1 MNKEEILNDEFVEKE
16 ITQTKS
22 RKKIK
27 IAISI
32 IASMLIIATTT
43 LLIGHF
49 KFHWFES
56 EIYTLDVNI
65 SRNVYQA
72 EHFTETKTIKTKLGF
87 SNGESDERTNLIK
100 TNFMVIETD
109 KKQTEKGFLNTA
121 FLIIKESQLN
131 QGEIHKV
138 MTSFDISNPNVIN
151 EFKANPNGAKYPMAF
166 FSFYE
171 DGKINEI
178 KLPNNMDKYNAN
190 SIIELIESVIPKL
203 TRNKTEDISN
213 GLKIVTKK
221 DKKKKT
227 LVESQAPKEV
237 PEFKGS
243 RFAKSVKR
251 EIEEDKLTNIAT
263 KTKVNLV
270 SEKNEDVIEF
280 GIKDFDFTQESE
292 IISTGIKEDK
302 ENSELI
308 KELSKYLVFVK
319 SDDLIKT
326 FEEKVEKQVIQEW
339 EEDITS
345 PDSKLRKLG
354 FASKFN
360 FQKSIHLKT
369 LSFLGTTV
377 NIDLVASV
385 SGGSAKCQLVVSSSM
400 GTLTAGTGG
409 ITFES
414 SRTYNTGDITLFSFK
429 FPPVPAIGINLKAGG
444 SASYSIYF
452 DSSAQTLLKLS
463 CGGTIYAKAGISVS
477 AADLAGVEGGAK
489 GTIISGTAYF
499 NVNSG
504 GGCTKSGSINAG
516 SIYVY
521 ASGEIIGKEIF
532 YKEYPVFDGWTYNL

>member
-1 MNKEEILNDEFVEKE
+1 MVNLN
-16 ITQTKS
+16 
-22 RKKIK
+22 
-27 IAISI
+27 
-32 IASMLIIATTT
+32 
-43 LLIGHF
+43 
-49 KFHWFES
+49 
-56 EIYTLDVNI
+56 
-65 SRNVYQA
+65 
-72 EHFTETKTIKTKLGF
+72 
-87 SNGESDERTNLIK
+87 ERTNLIK
-100 TNFMVIETD
+100 TNFMVIQTD
-109 KKQTEKGFLNTA
+109 KKETEKGFLNTA
-121 FLIIKESQLN
+121 FLIIKDSQLN
-131 QGEIHKV
+131 QGEIQQV
-138 MTSFDISNPNVIN
+138 LTSFDISNPNAIN
-151 EFKANPNGAKYPMAF
+151 EFKANPNGAKYPMAL

-178 KLPNNMDKYNAN
+178 KLPNNMDKYNAH
-190 SIIELIESVIPKL
+190 SIIELIESVVPKL

-292 IISTGIKEDK
+292 IISTGIKEEK

-308 KELSKYLVFVK
+308 QELSKYLVFIK

-360 FQKSIHLKT
+360 FQKSIHIKT
-369 LSFLGTTV
+369 LSFLGTSV
-377 NIDLVASV
+377 SIDLVASV

-400 GTLTAGTGG
+400 GTLTVGTSGV
-409 ITFES
+409 TFES
-414 SRTYNTGDITLFSFK
+414 SRNWNTGDITLFSFQ
-429 FPPVPAIGINLKAGG
+429 FPPVPAIGIKLKAGG

-452 DSSAQTLLKLS
+452 DSSSQILLTLT

-477 AADLAGVEGGAK
+477 AGDLAGVEGGAR
-489 GTIISGTAYF
+489 GTIISGSATF
-499 NVNSG
+499 KVNSG
-504 GGCTKSGSINAG
+504 GNCSKSGYLNAG
-516 SIYVY
+516 SIYAY
-521 ASGEIIGKEIF
+521 ASGEIIGKEVF
-532 YKEYPVFDGWTYNL
+532 NKEYKVFDGWTYNV

>member
-131 QGEIHKV
+131 QGEIKKV

-203 TRNKTEDISN
+203 KRNKTEDISN
-213 GLKIVTKK
+213 GLNIVTKK

-263 KTKVNLV
+263 KTKVNL
-270 SEKNEDVIEF
+270 VIEF